1 MEPCPVEG
9 VHITKEWEAD
19 YDNLQ
24 KNWKKTLPLAKKT
37 VDPLEDLKQ
46 IFAETFDGQVGLL
59 EGEVTLNLNSPQK
72 QNQFNYHPV
81 LYRKASCHS

>member
-1 MEPCPVEG
+1 MEPCHVEV
-9 VHITKEWEAD
+9 VHITEESEAD

-24 KNWKKTLPLAKKT
+24 KKWKKHLPLGKKT
-37 VDPLEDLKQ
+37 GGPLEDLKQ
-46 IFAETFDGQVGLL
+46 IFPETFDGQVGLF
-59 EGEVTLNLNSPQK
+59 EGDVSFTSHQK